1 MILSFDEAGALLDE
15 MAEEFP
21 PEFYDEL
28 NGGIALLP
36 EAKEDPE
43 GEHGELYIMGE
54 YCNDMMGKYI
64 NLYYGSFA
72 ALAGQ
77 EDWTEEDWEDELY
90 TTLAHEFTHHI
101 EGRAGERGLERK
113 DEQFMEEFRAGPFPI
128 FRSPVL
134 GHHREELQRLCPVVD
149 QGVGV
154 PLRAV
159 VTVSRGQTL
168 LAAAVQG
175 LTRAG
180 ENVHNFAAPLVG
192 VQADG
197 APRLQPPPHDA
208 VAPVRKHPGV
218 GHSLAALE
226 PGDGGLLHGSEFH
239 LHSNSSSDYS
249 SDTPNRPAISRR
261 PSSSS
266 SRPKPAASSWASVR
280 SLSRA

>member
-101 EGRAGERGLERK
+101 EGRAGERGLEPR
-113 DEQFMEEFRAGPFPI
+113 EGSSREGSRAGGGEYPPGG
-128 FRSPVL
+128 RGSRP
-134 GHHREELQRLCPVVD
+134 GGPRLRPPGLFLYSVHPCWGTTAKNSSVC
-149 QGVGV
+149 V
-154 PLRAV
+154 P
-159 VTVSRGQTL
+159 S
-168 LAAAVQG
+168 
-175 LTRAG
+175 LTREWAC
-180 ENVHNFAAPLVG
+180 
-192 VQADG
+192 
-197 APRLQPPPHDA
+197 
-208 VAPVRKHPGV
+208 
-218 GHSLAALE
+218 
-226 PGDGGLLHGSEFH
+226 
-239 LHSNSSSDYS
+239 
-249 SDTPNRPAISRR
+249 
-261 PSSSS
+261 PSGQ
-266 SRPKPAASSWASVR
+266 
-280 SLSRA
+280 